1 MNKEITVTLTQEE
14 ADAVYSQL
22 IGRLDF
28 FDGLI
33 KEEGKKN
40 NPNANRIIE
49 LANSKQKIENAVNKL
64 FAAGATLWC

>member
-1 MNKEITVTLTQEE
+1 MDKEILVKLTQEE
-14 ADAVYSQL
+14 ADAIYIQL

-40 NPNANRIIE
+40 NPSANRIIE
-49 LANSKQKIENAVNKL
+49 LANSKQKIESAVNKL
-64 FAAGATLWC
+64 CSAGATLWC